1 VPPDPK
7 KKGKAAPPS
16 AAERAGKFFEI
27 RKGAAPGAHEA
38 EDDENAPPPIVALP
52 RSITQEQEEADLK
65 KRLNR
70 EELIEIN
77 KRNALVKVVG
87 GVSEP
92 SPLKRR
98 SLAMWVVAVLLVLL
112 IAAAFFADKYHLLP
126 K

>member
-27 RKGAAPGAHEA
+27 RKGAAPGDK
-38 EDDENAPPPIVALP
+38 EDADEDTDAPAMVALP
-52 RSITQEQEEADLK
+52 RSITQENEEADLK

-70 EELIEIN
+70 DELIEIN

-87 GVSEP
+87 GVSGP
-92 SPLKRR
+92 SPLRRR
-98 SLAMWVVAVLLVLL
+98 SLALWVVVLLFALL
-112 IAAAFFADKYHLLP
+112 LAAAFLEAKYHLLP